1 MYHFIFIDEA
11 SSENEQGNVVKQE
24 TKPVKT
30 LIIDGQKPT
39 SLSKDIHFL
48 LKDIQEEDARNK
60 AKAN

>member
-11 SSENEQGNVVKQE
+11 SSENEQINSVKQE
-24 TKPVKT
+24 TKKAKVMKMN
-30 LIIDGQKPT
+30 LQKHTP
-39 SLSKDIHFL
+39 LPKNIHFL